1 MHCTG
6 VKIGYFTINNSNES
20 TLRAFTQWYFRDGGR
35 VESWWKME
43 QVIIMSIA
51 FWDSVDRLIDFLSVD
66 KDQIQ
71 TFNITITISHHHD
84 IGLKFGFSI
93 LKGLFPEWGGR
104 LTGSATDLK
113 VGCKIWLGGCL
124 LIFSSLAHMRWS
136 SFCQIYG
143 YIMRE
148 KKYQKQ
154 LNGKKNPVNNIII
167 ISIIITNHNW
177 KRGKIS
183 ELHWQHF
190 KRGPKWQSRN
200 MSLYH
205 QTRHH
210 HQCHRHHC
218 YQHHHHQQHCHQYQ
232 QYHHRQQQHPRK

>member
-1 MHCTG
+1 MGWISVRNAALTGKGAKYEHNAHPSLIKILNLNVTLSLHCTG

-20 TLRAFTQWYFRDGGR
+20 TLRAPVFTQWYFRDGGR

-154 LNGKKNPVNNIII
+154 LNGKKK
-167 ISIIITNHNW
+167 SS
-177 KRGKIS
+177 K
-183 ELHWQHF
+183 
-190 KRGPKWQSRN
+190 
-200 MSLYH
+200 
-205 QTRHH
+205 
-210 HQCHRHHC
+210 
-218 YQHHHHQQHCHQYQ
+218 
-232 QYHHRQQQHPRK
+232 